1 MARDLPNPFHYGGPV
16 TGDQFTGRSDELAAV
31 VSRLENHVSVVLS
44 SPRRYGKSSLI
55 GRSCEI
61 LGARR
66 LQPAIVSVN
75 LLRCGTV
82 ANLVGALLRGLYVV
96 PGGPWSRL
104 KQTVPAFVHRF
115 RLSPT
120 VQFALDGSPTFTFG
134 PTLGAA
140 DAESVIADVYG
151 ALGQI
156 GARRPAVLVLD
167 EFQAVT
173 DLDPHLPSLLKA
185 LADEHPSVSMV
196 LAGSRHHLMEALV
209 FDRGAPLYNMCQT
222 IALGPIPEA
231 DWVPFLAARARA
243 GRKPLAD
250 DTVARRLVELAGPV
264 SFDIQQ
270 LAFESFL
277 RARTTIDSRAVD
289 AGMAQLIDHEA
300 STYAE
305 RFEALSPGQ
314 RRVMVALAAPPVAS
328 TGSQAFATSVGLADP
343 TSVRKTLS
351 ALAQSEHLVRR
362 PEGWRVD
369 DPFFAAW
376 IRSGSGP

>member
-1 MARDLPNPFHYGGPV
+1 M
-16 TGDQFTGRSDELAAV
+16 

-55 GRSCEI
+55 RRSCEI

-75 LLRCGTV
+75 LLRCATP
-82 ANLVGALLRGLYVV
+82 ANLVAALLRGLYVV

-104 KQTVPAFVHRF
+104 KQAVPAFVHRF

-120 VQFALDGSPTFTFG
+120 VQFMVDGSPTFTFG

-140 DAESVIADVYG
+140 DAESVVADVYA

-156 GARRPAVLVLD
+156 GQKRPAVLVLD

-173 DLDPHLPSLLKA
+173 DLDPHLPALLKA
-185 LADEHPSVSMV
+185 LADEHPTVSLV

-209 FDRGAPLYNMCQT
+209 FDKGAPLYNMCQT
-222 IALGPIPEA
+222 IALGPIADA
-231 DWVPFLAARARA
+231 DWLAFLASRAAA
-243 GRKPLAD
+243 GRKPLAGQE
-250 DTVARRLVELAGPV
+250 VAELILELAGPV

-270 LAFESFL
+270 LAFESYL
-277 RARTTIDSRAVD
+277 RASTTLDRPAVE
-289 AGMAQLIDHEA
+289 AGMTQLIDHEA
-300 STYAE
+300 SSYAE

-314 RRVMVALAAPPVAS
+314 RRVLVALAAGPVAGA
-328 TGSQAFATSVGLADP
+328 GSQAFANAVGLADP
-343 TSVRKTLS
+343 TSVRKALTTL
-351 ALAQSEHLVRR
+351 AHAELLVRR

-376 IRSGSGP
+376 IRAGSGGPPTP